1 MEKSS
6 NLKLLFLILAGGGP
20 EHHRDEQTQR
30 LTWAKSGDQDT
41 SIIWIKSGVSL
52 RFEESSRTLFVPC
65 SEGDLI
71 GKSVLAIDWAC
82 KELDFDVV
90 VRSNVSTFFVI
101 DKLRHN
107 LRKMKF
113 SESSYGGYLHF
124 LRNSSSNKSLVS
136 FISGTGIF
144 MGRRAAEVIRKLD
157 RDYFAGIP
165 DDVAISQYLE
175 SHVDLKLHSINRLTL
190 SNHHIFVPSSFIRCK
205 SSWNDKLA
213 SQRMLML
220 YNFFSSES
228 LLQKIRMAFT
238 IMLNEFRSARKGIR
252 ASINYLNRIRVEL
265 KELALNQKYRH

>member
-101 DKLRHN
+101 AKLRHN
-107 LRKMKF
+107 LKRMKF
-113 SESSYGGYLHF
+113 SESSYGGHLHF
-124 LRNSSSNKSLVS
+124 LPNSSRNKSLVG

-144 MGRRAAEVIRKLD
+144 MGRRAAEAMRKLD

-165 DDVAISQYLE
+165 DDVAISKYLE
-175 SHVDLKLHSINRLTL
+175 SHVYLKLHSINRLTL

-220 YNFFSSES
+220 YDFFNSES
-228 LLQKIRMAFT
+228 LLQKIRIAFV
-238 IMLNEFRSARKGIR
+238 IMLNEFRTARKGIR
-252 ASINYLNRIRVEL
+252 ASLNYLNRIRVEL

>member
-1 MEKSS
+1 MEKSF

-20 EHHRDEQTQR
+20 EHLRDEETQR
-30 LTWAKSGDQDT
+30 RTWAKTGEQDT

-107 LRKMKF
+107 LKRMKF
-113 SESSYGGYLHF
+113 SESSYGGHLHF
-124 LRNSSSNKSLVS
+124 LPNSSRYKSLVG

-144 MGRRAAEVIRKLD
+144 MGRRAAEAISKLD
-157 RDYFAGIP
+157 RNYFAEIP
-165 DDVAISQYLE
+165 DDIAISEYLA
-175 SHVDLKLHSINRLTL
+175 SHADLELHAINRLTL

-220 YNFFSSES
+220 YDFFNSES
-228 LLQKIRMAFT
+228 LLQKIRIAFV
-238 IMLNEFRSARKGIR
+238 IMLNEFRTARKGMR
-252 ASINYLNRIRVEL
+252 ATLNYLNRIRVEI